1 MGLIYAQ
8 CILGNFQY
16 GGIHKVQFFILD
28 NTSNLKEYEII
39 TFIYSRK
46 TCSLELLQFSVSEY
60 IIL

>member
-16 GGIHKVQFFILD
+16 GSVHKVQFFMLV
-28 NTSNLKEYEII
+28 NASTLKEYEII
-39 TFIYSRK
+39 MLIYNRK
-46 TCSLELLQFSVSEY
+46 TWRLN